1 MRIAELFRR
10 AREAKGLKQS
20 DIADQCGISRSALAR
35 FETGS
40 LRLAEETLLLIAPL
54 LDIDPEFLR
63 GNATIPFKSPTG
75 SLIKFVVDKYHVN
88 TDMLLATVL
97 ARCDVLEIYYLTPPL
112 TIVDRI
118 RHLNVASNPTYALL
132 MKDEAG
138 NAYLFRCKSSKDFL
152 AWDESISSWQSEQ
165 RRLSGKSGHFE
176 QLIISKELF
185 EKIRDWQGID
195 KADFDSLFSQKTENL
210 IYKGIALS
218 EAEKKCILFIREQ
231 HLDPEVAVLSEPEKK
246 LLLFIREQHLD
257 PEETIQKLQQ

>member
-10 AREAKGLKQS
+10 AREAKGLKQT

>member
-20 DIADQCGISRSALAR
+20 EIADQCGISRSALAR

-40 LRLAEETLLLIAPL
+40 LRLAEETLLQIAPH

-88 TDMLLATVL
+88 TDMLLATIL

-138 NAYLFRCKSSKDFL
+138 NVYLFRCKSPKDFL
-152 AWDESISSWQSEQ
+152 AWDDSISSWQSEQ

-185 EKIRDWQGID
+185 EKIRDWQDID
-195 KADFDSLFSQKTENL
+195 KADFDSLFNQKAENL
-210 IYKGIALS
+210 IDKGMALS
-218 EAEKKCILFIREQ
+218 EVEKKLILFVREQ
-231 HLDPEVAVLSEPEKK
+231 HIDPEDA
-246 LLLFIREQHLD
+246 
-257 PEETIQKLQQ
+257 IQKLQQ

>member
-118 RHLNVASNPTYALL
+118 RHLNVAANPTYALL
-132 MKDEAG
+132 MRDEAG
-138 NAYLFRCKSSKDFL
+138 NVYLFRCKSPKDFL
-152 AWDESISSWQSEQ
+152 AWDDSISSWQSEQ
-165 RRLSGKSGHFE
+165 RRMSGKSGHFE

-185 EKIRDWQGID
+185 EKIRDWQDID

-218 EAEKKCILFIREQ
+218 EAEKKLI
-231 HLDPEVAVLSEPEKK
+231 
-246 LLLFIREQHLD
+246 LFIREQHLD

>member
-20 DIADQCGISRSALAR
+20 EIADQCGISRSALAR

-40 LRLAEETLLLIAPL
+40 LRLAEETLLQIAPL

-63 GNATIPFKSPTG
+63 GNATIPFKSQTG

-88 TDMLLATVL
+88 TDMLLATIL

-118 RHLNVASNPTYALL
+118 RHLNVVANPTYALL
-132 MKDEAG
+132 MSDEAG
-138 NAYLFRCKSSKDFL
+138 NVYLIRCKSPKDFL
-152 AWDESISSWQSEQ
+152 AWDDSLSSWHSEQ
-165 RRLSGKSGHFE
+165 RKLTGKSGHFE

-185 EKIRDWQGID
+185 EKIRDWQDIY
-195 KADFDSLFSQKTENL
+195 KADFDSLFNQKTENL
-210 IYKGIALS
+210 INKGMALS
-218 EAEKKCILFIREQ
+218 EAEKKLILFVREQ
-231 HLDPEVAVLSEPEKK
+231 HLDPEDA
-246 LLLFIREQHLD
+246 
-257 PEETIQKLQQ
+257 IQKLQQ

>member
-63 GNATIPFKSPTG
+63 GNAKIPFKSPTG
-75 SLIKFVVDKYHVN
+75 SLIKYVVDKYHVN
-88 TDMLLATVL
+88 SDVLLSRLLAL
-97 ARCDVLEIYYLTPPL
+97 SDVLEIYYLSPPL

-138 NAYLFRCKSSKDFL
+138 NVYLFRCKSPKDFL
-152 AWDESISSWQSEQ
+152 AWDDSISSWQNEQ
-165 RRLSGKSGHFE
+165 RKMAGKGGHFE
-176 QLIISKELF
+176 PLIISKELF
-185 EKIRDWQGID
+185 EKIRDWQDID
-195 KADFDSLFSQKTENL
+195 KEDLDAVFSQKTENL

-218 EAEKKCILFIREQ
+218 EAEKKLILFIRD
-231 HLDPEVAVLSEPEKK
+231 H
-246 LLLFIREQHLD
+246 HLD

>member
-20 DIADQCGISRSALAR
+20 EIADQCGISRSALAR

-88 TDMLLATVL
+88 TDMLLATIL

-118 RHLNVASNPTYALL
+118 RHLNVAANPTYALL
-132 MKDEAG
+132 MRDEAG
-138 NAYLFRCKSSKDFL
+138 NVYLFRCKFSKDFL
-152 AWDESISSWQSEQ
+152 AWDDSISSWQSEQ

-185 EKIRDWQGID
+185 EKIRDWQDVD

-218 EAEKKCILFIREQ
+218 EAEKKLI
-231 HLDPEVAVLSEPEKK
+231 
-246 LLLFIREQHLD
+246 LFIREQHLD
-257 PEETIQKLQQ
+257 PEETIRKLQQ

>member
-63 GNATIPFKSPTG
+63 GNAKIPFKSPTG
-75 SLIKFVVDKYHVN
+75 SLIKYVVDKYHVN
-88 TDMLLATVL
+88 SDVLLSRLLAL
-97 ARCDVLEIYYLTPPL
+97 SDVLEIYYLSPPL

-118 RHLNVASNPTYALL
+118 RHLNVAANPTYALL

-138 NAYLFRCKSSKDFL
+138 NVYLFRCKSPKDFL
-152 AWDESISSWQSEQ
+152 AWDDSISSWQNEQ
-165 RRLSGKSGHFE
+165 RKMAGKGGHFE
-176 QLIISKELF
+176 PLIISKELF
-185 EKIRDWQGID
+185 EKIRDWQDID
-195 KADFDSLFSQKTENL
+195 KEDFDAVFSQKTENL

-218 EAEKKCILFIREQ
+218 EAEKKLILFIR
-231 HLDPEVAVLSEPEKK
+231 D
-246 LLLFIREQHLD
+246 QHLD